1 MRDDSETKEK
11 IVHSRGNGIISDVW
25 TTYPILFLLYFLLI
39 ERGWGG
45 RGGNGDVNV
54 VNLYLFECS
63 LVYNL
68 DSFSMTAFVNSEVEA
83 EPPMSLVVALP
94 SAITS

>member
-1 MRDDSETKEK
+1 MYGPRIPFYFYFIS
-11 IVHSRGNGIISDVW
+11 SSLRGD
-25 TTYPILFLLYFLLI
+25 
-39 ERGWGG
+39 GG

>member
-1 MRDDSETKEK
+1 MYGPRIPFYFYFIS
-11 IVHSRGNGIISDVW
+11 SSLRGDG
-25 TTYPILFLLYFLLI
+25 
-39 ERGWGG
+39 GG